1 MASNKLKESTKE
13 YKKDKLGKPTNVW
26 SWRHYTVTNTPT
38 EELKKLLSSPS
49 QKKNIGKI
57 KKELSKRGV

>member
-13 YKKDKLGKPTNVW
+13 YKKDKLGKPTSVW
-26 SWRHYTVTNTPT
+26 FWKHYTVTNTST

-49 QKKNIGKI
+49 QRKNKEKI
-57 KKELSKRGV
+57 TKELSKRGI